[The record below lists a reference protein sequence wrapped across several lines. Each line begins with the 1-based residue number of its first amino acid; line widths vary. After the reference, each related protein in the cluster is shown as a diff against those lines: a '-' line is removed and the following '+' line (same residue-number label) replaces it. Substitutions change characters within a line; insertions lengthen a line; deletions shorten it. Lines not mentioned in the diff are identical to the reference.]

1 MKKSVTLFSTLAVL
15 FASTAFAQA
24 PQKQHP
30 KHNPEFRQAMS
41 ECLAQAGVKNPNHQ
55 KLPKPTNK
63 PTKKELPKD
72 KNGNPQ
78 PKEFKGKHGKHPKF
92 EMTDAQRTQVDSCLK
107 QKGFEK
113 PAKPHH
119 KAPKTTEKQPS

>member
-41 ECLAQAGVKNPNHQ
+41 ECLAQAGVKKPES
-55 KLPKPTNK
+55 PKVAQTNK
-63 PTKKELPKD
+63 QADKKELPKD